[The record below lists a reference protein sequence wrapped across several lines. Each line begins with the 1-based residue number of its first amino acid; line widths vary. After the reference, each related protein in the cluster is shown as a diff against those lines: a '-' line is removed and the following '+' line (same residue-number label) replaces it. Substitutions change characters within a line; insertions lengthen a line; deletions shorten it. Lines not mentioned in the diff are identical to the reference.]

1 MMLANSETRYGLV
14 SKLLH
19 WLMAAGV
26 VGLIGLG
33 WWMVGLDYY
42 SPWYHDA
49 PALHKSIGLC
59 VFAAALATALW
70 HRISSKPK
78 PQEALKAWEKT
89 ASAAAHAALLA
100 AAVLIPITGYSAT
113 TSAGEG
119 VSFFGLFE
127 VPALIARND
136 ALRDLANDVH
146 FFLSYG
152 LVAVILAHAGAALKH
167 QFVDGH
173 GTLRRMLDK

>member
-1 MMLANSETRYGLV
+1 MMVANSETRYGLV
-14 SKLLH
+14 SKVLH

-26 VGLIGLG
+26 IGLIGLG

-49 PALHKSIGLC
+49 PALHKSIGIV
-59 VFAAALATALW
+59 VFAVALATVLW
-70 HRISSKPK
+70 HRASAK
-78 PQEALKAWEKT
+78 PQPQEDLKPWEK
-89 ASAAAHAALLA
+89 AAAAIAHVVLLA
-100 AAVLIPITGYSAT
+100 AALLIPITGYIAT

-127 VPALIARND
+127 VPALLAKDD
-136 ALRDLANDVH
+136 ALRDLANDIH

-152 LVAVILAHAGAALKH
+152 LVAVILVHAGAALKH
-167 QFVDGH
+167 QFIDGH
-173 GTLRRMLDK
+173 DTLRRMLDK